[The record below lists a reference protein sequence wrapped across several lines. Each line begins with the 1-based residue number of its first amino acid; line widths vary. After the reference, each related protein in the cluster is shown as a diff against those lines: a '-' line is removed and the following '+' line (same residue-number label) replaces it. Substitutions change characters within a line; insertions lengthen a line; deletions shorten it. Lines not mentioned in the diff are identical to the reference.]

1 MGAASERPPSSER
14 AVSRRGLLRGLWIGA
29 TGAVLWTWRALGRE
43 RLDRQR
49 PRRVTLP
56 SPAAEGVSFHGDVI
70 LVRSGRSVT
79 ALASRCPHLGCRID
93 RSEDGVLLCPC
104 HGSRFDLRGKRLAGP
119 AGADLAR
126 LTVTPSS
133 EARKVVVDLSA

>member
-1 MGAASERPPSSER
+1 
-14 AVSRRGLLRGLWIGA
+14 LLRALGIGA
-29 TGAVLWTWRALGRE
+29 TAALLWTWRALGGD

-70 LVRSGRSVT
+70 LVRSGTTVT
-79 ALASRCPHLGCRID
+79 ALASRCPHLGCRIEQ
-93 RSEDGVLLCPC
+93 SEDGVLLCPC
-104 HGSRFDLRGKRLAGP
+104 HGSRFDIRGKRLAGP

-126 LTVTPSS
+126 LAVTPSS
-133 EARKVVVDLSA
+133 EARKVDVDLST